1 MTTPLTL
8 VVLAAGM
15 GSRFGGLK
23 QLEAVGPHGETVMD
37 YAVFDALQAGF
48 ERVVFV
54 IREDFAPLFKAR
66 IGSRYADRVPV
77 AYALQ
82 DLHDVPPGFTVPPG
96 RTRPWGTA
104 HAVLAARSLL
114 NGPFAVVN
122 ADDFYGRDAYQKVG
136 AHLRQAAPA
145 GSGKAQHCMAGYRI
159 GRTLSAH
166 GGVNRGM
173 CRSAA
178 GWLLSVEEHSDI
190 ALDTEGRCRGRRL
203 DGTPAVIAPDALASM
218 NCWGFTPAILPQL
231 AAGFARFLADG
242 GTTANAE
249 CYIPSVVDQLIQVQ
263 AADCRVL
270 ETDGRWFGVTYPQDK
285 ALCMDAIRQLVLAGV
300 YPARLWA

>member
-1 MTTPLTL
+1 MTAPLTL
-8 VVLAAGM
+8 LVLAAGM

-37 YAVFDALQAGF
+37 YAVFDAMQAGF
-48 ERVVFV
+48 TRVVFV

-122 ADDFYGRDAYQKVG
+122 ADDFYGRDAYLQVA
-136 AHLRQAAPA
+136 AHLRQAAPT
-145 GSGKAQHCMAGYRI
+145 GSVKAQHCMAGYRI

-166 GGVNRGM
+166 GGVNRGI
-173 CRSAA
+173 CHSEA
-178 GWLLSVEEHSDI
+178 GRLLSVEEHTDI

-203 DGTPAVIAPDALASM
+203 DGTPVVIAPDALASM

-231 AAGFARFLADG
+231 AAAFARFLADG

-249 CYIPSVVDQLIQVQ
+249 CYIPSVVDQLIQAQ

-270 ETDGRWFGVTYPQDK
+270 ETDGRWFGVTFPQDK
-285 ALCMDAIRQLVLAGV
+285 ALCVDAIRQLVLAGV
-300 YPARLWA
+300 YPARSWA

>member
-8 VVLAAGM
+8 VVLAAGW
-15 GSRFGGLK
+15 GTRFGGLK
-23 QLEAVGPHGETVMD
+23 QMEAVGPHGETVMD

-54 IREDFAPLFKAR
+54 IREDFAAVFKAR

-82 DLHDVPPGFTVPPG
+82 DLHDVPSGFTVPPG

-114 NGPFAVVN
+114 SGPFAVVN

-136 AHLRQAAPA
+136 AHLRQALPGGLA
-145 GSGKAQHCMAGYRI
+145 KAQHCMAGYRI

-166 GGVNRGM
+166 GGVNRGI
-173 CRSAA
+173 CHSEA
-178 GWLLSVEEHSDI
+178 GRLLSVEEHTDI
-190 ALDTEGRCRGRRL
+190 ALDAEGRCRGRRL
-203 DGTPAVIAPDALASM
+203 DGAPVVIAPDALASM

-242 GTTANAE
+242 RASSTAE
-249 CYIPSVVDQLIQVQ
+249 CYIPSVLDQLIHEQ
-263 AADCRVL
+263 AADCRIL
-270 ETDGRWFGVTYPQDK
+270 ETDGRWFGVTFPQDK
-285 ALCMDAIRQLVLAGV
+285 ALCVDSIRQLVLAGV